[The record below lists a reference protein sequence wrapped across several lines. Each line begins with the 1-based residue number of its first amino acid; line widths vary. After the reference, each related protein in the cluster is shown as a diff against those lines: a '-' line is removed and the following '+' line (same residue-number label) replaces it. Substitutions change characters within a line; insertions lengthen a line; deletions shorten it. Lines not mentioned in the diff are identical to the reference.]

1 MVRRFLAL
9 SLAAALAAAS
19 SAPAFAD
26 GHLTLVAYST
36 PREAYQAIIGAFQ
49 RTPQGSGVTF
59 DQSYGGSGDQA
70 RAVVA
75 GLQADVVAFSL
86 EPDMSRL
93 VSAKIVAPDWANNAH
108 KGIVTDS
115 VVVWV
120 VRAGNPK
127 HIASW
132 DDLVK
137 PGVEVITPN
146 PFTSGGAR
154 WNVMAAY
161 TAQLTMGRTP
171 AQAISYLG
179 QLFSHVTVQ
188 DKSARES
195 MQTFLSG
202 KGDVM
207 LAYENEAIQARH
219 TGAPV
224 DYIVPD
230 DTLLIENPVAVTQTS
245 GNARTAQAF
254 VDFLY
259 TDRAQVIFGTYGYRP
274 VSESAA
280 SVFDFPHVKHLSR
293 ITDIGGWSAVNAKF
307 FDPSSGVMAKIES
320 SSGGH

>member
-1 MVRRFLAL
+1 MPGRVLAFT
-9 SLAAALAAAS
+9 LAAVITASAAPALA
-19 SAPAFAD
+19 D
-26 GHLTLVAYST
+26 GPLTLVAYST

-59 DQSYGGSGDQA
+59 DQSYGASGDQA
-70 RAVVA
+70 RAVEA

-86 EPDMSRL
+86 EPDMTRL
-93 VSAKIVAPDWANNAH
+93 VNDKIVAPNWSADDH

-120 VRAGNPK
+120 VRPGNPK
-127 HIASW
+127 HITTW

-171 AQAISYLG
+171 DQAVGYLG
-179 QLFSHVTVQ
+179 RLFSHVTVQ

-219 TGAPV
+219 TGAAV
-224 DYIVPD
+224 DYVVPD

-245 GNARTAQAF
+245 ANAKTAQAF
-254 VDFLY
+254 VDFLF

-274 VSESAA
+274 VSRSAY
-280 SVFDFPHVKHLSR
+280 SVFDFPRVRHLSR
-293 ITDIGGWSAVNAKF
+293 ITDIGGWGAVNAKF
-307 FDPSSGVMAKIES
+307 FDPNNGIMAKVES
-320 SSGGH
+320 SVGGH